1 MMTIPDTQAKP
12 ATPATRASL
21 ITFGSHGSY
30 IDAVSRL
37 VSQANNMN
45 VFTEIKGYTAQS
57 LQGDEYFSNKHGAFI
72 NNNMRGFGYW
82 IWKPYIIKQQ
92 MDKMEDGDVLFY
104 IDVGC
109 ELGIENRDKL
119 IECIDIIGTNKTN
132 KIMATHAAEQI
143 EIKWCKKD
151 LIEKLEMD
159 NEDFLNSIQIQSGII
174 LLLVCPETRR
184 LVKEWYDISFDY
196 HNIYDSPSISKNYDS
211 FVEHRHDQSVFSLL
225 AKKYKLISDNM
236 LLEDVV
242 YIFRN
247 RGGISRL
254 KEWIS
259 IYGTSAKKSMLTQF

>member
-1 MMTIPDTQAKP
+1 MRINF
-12 ATPATRASL
+12 

-30 IDAVSRL
+30 IDAVNRL
-37 VSQANNMN
+37 VGQAKNLNI
-45 VFTEIKGYTAQS
+45 FTEIKGYTSQN
-57 LQGDEYFSNKHGAFI
+57 LQDDEYFSNKHGNFI
-72 NNNMRGFGYW
+72 NNNRRGFGYW

-119 IECIDIIGTNKTN
+119 IDCIKLVKMNKTN
-132 KIMATHAAEQI
+132 KIMATNSVGQI

-151 LIEKLEMD
+151 LLVKNKMD
-159 NEDFLNSIQIQSGII
+159 NEAFLNSIQIQSGII
-174 LLLVCPETRR
+174 LLLVCQETRE
-184 LVKEWYDISFDY
+184 LLEEWYDISCDY
-196 HNIYDSPSISKNYDS
+196 HNIDDSPSITTNYES
-211 FVEHRHDQSVFSLL
+211 FIEHRHDQSVFSLL

-236 LLEDVV
+236 LLEDIV

-247 RGGISRL
+247 KGGISRI

-259 IYGTSAKKSMLTQF
+259 IYGTSAKKSMFTHF